1 MTNKKM
7 YEMENKNFS
16 SDIKNYSP
24 AEIEEIKTEYSNNLK
39 NFNDIEELYYFLAVD
54 WEATITLIKYIVMSL

>member
-7 YEMENKNFS
+7 YEMEVKNFS
-16 SDIKNYSP
+16 SNIEDYT
-24 AEIEEIKTEYSNNLK
+24 AGDIEEIKTEYLNSLK

-54 WEATITLIKYIVMSL
+54 WEATITLIKYIVSL

>member
-7 YEMENKNFS
+7 YEMEVKNFS
-16 SDIKNYSP
+16 SNIENYTAGDIK
-24 AEIEEIKTEYSNNLK
+24 EIKTEYLNNLK

-54 WEATITLIKYIVMSL
+54 WEATITLIKYIVSL

>member
-7 YEMENKNFS
+7 YEMEVKNFS
-16 SDIKNYSP
+16 SNIEDYTARN
-24 AEIEEIKTEYSNNLK
+24 IEEIKTEYFNNLK

-54 WEATITLIKYIVMSL
+54 WEATITLIKYIVNL

>member
-7 YEMENKNFS
+7 YEMEVKNFS
-16 SDIKNYSP
+16 SNIKDYT
-24 AEIEEIKTEYSNNLK
+24 AGDIEEIKTEYLNNLK

-54 WEATITLIKYIVMSL
+54 WEATITLIKYIVSL

>member
-7 YEMENKNFS
+7 YEMEVKNFS
-16 SDIKNYSP
+16 SNIEDYAAGDIK
-24 AEIEEIKTEYSNNLK
+24 EIRTEYFNNLK

-54 WEATITLIKYIVMSL
+54 WEATITLIKYIVSL

>member
-7 YEMENKNFS
+7 YEMEVKNFS
-16 SDIKNYSP
+16 SNIEDYT
-24 AEIEEIKTEYSNNLK
+24 AEDIEEIKTEYLNSLK

-54 WEATITLIKYIVMSL
+54 WEATITLIKYIVSL

>member
-7 YEMENKNFS
+7 YEMEVKNFS
-16 SDIKNYSP
+16 SNIEDYT
-24 AEIEEIKTEYSNNLK
+24 ARDIEEIKTEYLNNLK

-54 WEATITLIKYIVMSL
+54 WEATITLIKYIVSL

>member
-16 SDIKNYSP
+16 SNIEDYT
-24 AEIEEIKTEYSNNLK
+24 AGEIEEIKTEYLNNLK
-39 NFNDIEELYYFLAVD
+39 NFNGIEELYYFLAVD
-54 WEATITLIKYIVMSL
+54 WEATITLIKYIMSL